1 MGTVVGEIVWLDHL
15 LIAWLQDLRW
25 APLTAVFVLA
35 SAWWVKGLVF
45 AAVGGLRDVAT
56 RTLLPSAGLAAL
68 LAFGVASMVTGL
80 IKGAVERERPFQADP
95 GIEAL
100 GDPSGYSF
108 PSAHTSTAFAA
119 AMAVAIVCPRLR
131 WPALGLA
138 ALIGLSRMY
147 MGVHYGIDVA
157 AGVALGI
164 GIGAG
169 CGWLVVRGARALPW
183 RAVAAS

>member
-1 MGTVVGEIVWLDHL
+1 MGAPVGELVSLDHL
-15 LIAWLQDLRW
+15 VVEWVQDIRW
-25 APLTAVFVLA
+25 GPLTAIFVLA

-45 AAVGGLRDVAT
+45 AAVGGLRDVAN
-56 RTLLPSAGLAAL
+56 RTLLPSAGLAAVA
-68 LAFGVASMVTGL
+68 AFGVASVATGL

-100 GDPSGYSF
+100 AAPSGYSF

-119 AMAVAIVCPRLR
+119 AMAVAVVCPRLR

-138 ALIGLSRMY
+138 ALIGASRMY

-157 AGVALGI
+157 AGAVLGV
-164 GIGAG
+164 GIGAA
-169 CGWLVVRGARALPW
+169 CGWLVVRGARALPA
-183 RAVAAS
+183 RALGAS